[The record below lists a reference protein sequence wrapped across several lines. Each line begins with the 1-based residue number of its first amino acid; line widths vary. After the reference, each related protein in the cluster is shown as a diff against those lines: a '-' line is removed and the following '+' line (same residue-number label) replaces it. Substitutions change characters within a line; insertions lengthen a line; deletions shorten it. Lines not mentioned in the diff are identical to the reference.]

1 MVGRL
6 NLTDDGISFSA
17 LAIETISGGQLVV
30 AKSGA
35 TVLTSGNAL
44 DNVIEV
50 GLNNGAAECNF
61 CVGVAQTTASSGNRV
76 TVTTRGIHG
85 FYAATAIVAGSYV
98 QAANAVATA
107 DAVACYGA
115 TADSGQNLIIGKALS
130 TAASGQMCAIC
141 LNLG

>member
-17 LAIETISGGQLVV
+17 IAYETVSGGQLVK
-30 AKSGA
+30 ATSGA

-44 DNVIEV
+44 SNVIEV
-50 GLNNGAAECNF
+50 GLCNSATDANF
-61 CVGVAQTTASSGNRV
+61 CVGVAQTTATSGNRV

-85 FYAATAIVAGSYV
+85 FYAAGTILAGSHV
-98 QAANAVATA
+98 QCAAAVTSA

-115 TADSGQNLIIGKALS
+115 TADSGQNLVIGKALS
-130 TAASGQMCAIC
+130 AAASGQMCAVL

>member
-17 LAIETISGGQLVV
+17 IAYETVSGGQLVK
-30 AKSGA
+30 ATSGA

-50 GLNNGAAECNF
+50 GLCNSAADGNF
-61 CVGVAQTTASSGNRV
+61 CVGVAQTTATSGNRV

-85 FYAATAIVAGSYV
+85 FYASTAVVAGSYV
-98 QAANAVATA
+98 AANGAVTTS
-107 DAVACYGA
+107 DAVMCYGNA
-115 TADSGQNLIIGKALS
+115 ADSGQNLIIGKAIS
-130 TAASGQMCAIC
+130 TAASGQMVAVC